1 MRVVYTDEA
10 LRDLDAAVSYIA
22 QNYPAALN
30 GFRRRL
36 RTIEQRIAKWPKSA
50 EAVAQRPNV
59 RALPFIRYPYRM
71 FYQVTNEAVEILH
84 IHHAA
89 RSAALGIL
97 V

>member
-10 LRDLDAAVSYIA
+10 LRDLDAALSYIA

-36 RTIEQRIAKWPKSA
+36 RTIEQRIAKWPK
-50 EAVAQRPNV
+50 VAQRPNV